1 VGRELE
7 EEAVCVVGCYC
18 GRGAS
23 YCPCFPGLC
32 ATLLRGPRS
41 ADDFEEH
48 RYVGI
53 VAGVG
58 GADQRAVVL
67 ANRYR
72 ESVQP
77 TQRGLVLYIFQIKIG
92 SFHRPD
98 VTRSHLV
105 VVIVDDRVGLV
116 DIGGRIKHIVV
127 QFVDAENDVR
137 FVVAFRDRDAF
148 EFDAVD
154 VVVGRDATGIKME
167 RELKGIGIDVG
178 VAVSV
183 VDEETVAGAQVGDW
197 PRGVYL

>member
-1 VGRELE
+1 M
-7 EEAVCVVGCYC
+7 
-18 GRGAS
+18 
-23 YCPCFPGLC
+23 
-32 ATLLRGPRS
+32 
-41 ADDFEEH
+41 
-48 RYVGI
+48 
-53 VAGVG
+53 
-58 GADQRAVVL
+58 
-67 ANRYR
+67 
-72 ESVQP
+72 
-77 TQRGLVLYIFQIKIG
+77 
-92 SFHRPD
+92 
-98 VTRSHLV
+98 V